1 MKTCSICWTD
11 ESDDNT
17 LKSLP
22 IYVYGSEGVEICFPC
37 EMAIVA
43 TIRNM
48 ASAAGRSRKI
58 AYKHSKKI
66 RDLKQQT
73 GFYAAK

>member
-1 MKTCSICWTD
+1 MKICYICWEE
-11 ESDDNT
+11 ESNDNPMV
-17 LKSLP
+17 SLP
-22 IYVYGSEGVEICFPC
+22 IYVNGSEGVEICFPC

-48 ASAAGRSRKI
+48 ASASARSRKV

-66 RDLKQQT
+66 RDIKHKKA
-73 GFYAAK
+73 GAE